1 MEAKVGRLLRDF
13 RWGRMD
19 AVFAPELAAPPGALK
34 LAAE

>member
-1 MEAKVGRLLRDF
+1 MEAKLGRLLRDF

-19 AVFAPELAAPPGALK
+19 AVFAPEIAPPGGALK